1 MTKREFILQAML
13 HLAGSGQ
20 YKDHYHNL
28 KGLVRKEQEIFD
40 DAVALANYAEAHLW
54 KGDVSKPQS
63 IFEED
68 K

>member
-1 MTKREFILQAML
+1 MTKNEFILQCML
-13 HLAGSGQ
+13 QLAGSGR
-20 YKDHYHNL
+20 YEDHFNNR
-28 KGLVRKEQEIFD
+28 KELVRKEREIFD

-54 KGDVSKPQS
+54 KGNVSTPQS